1 MESKYTFSREIIL
14 ANADSM
20 NETIEQMFTLV
31 RQSLKDER
39 DRVLNAINEDVK
51 SSKQKALLRMQ

>member
-1 MESKYTFSREIIL
+1 M

-20 NETIEQMFTLV
+20 NETIEQMFALV
-31 RQSLKDER
+31 RQILKDER
-39 DRVLNAINEDVK
+39 DKVVNAIKEDVK

>member
-1 MESKYTFSREIIL
+1 MSKYTSSREIIL

-20 NETIEQMFTLV
+20 NETIEQMFALV
-31 RQSLKDER
+31 RQILKDER
-39 DRVLNAINEDVK
+39 DKVVNTIKDDVK

>member
-1 MESKYTFSREIIL
+1 MFSRKIIL

-20 NETIEQMFTLV
+20 NETIEQMFALV

-39 DRVLNAINEDVK
+39 DKVVNAIKEDVK
-51 SSKQKALLRMQ
+51 SSRQKALLRMQQLHE

>member
-1 MESKYTFSREIIL
+1 VSKYTSSREIIL

-20 NETIEQMFTLV
+20 NETIEQMFALV
-31 RQSLKDER
+31 RQILKDER
-39 DRVLNAINEDVK
+39 DKVVNAIKEDVK

>member
-1 MESKYTFSREIIL
+1 M

-20 NETIEQMFTLV
+20 NETIEKMFALV

-39 DRVLNAINEDVK
+39 DKVVNAIKEDV
-51 SSKQKALLRMQ
+51 

>member
-1 MESKYTFSREIIL
+1 M

-39 DRVLNAINEDVK
+39 DRVVNAINEDVK